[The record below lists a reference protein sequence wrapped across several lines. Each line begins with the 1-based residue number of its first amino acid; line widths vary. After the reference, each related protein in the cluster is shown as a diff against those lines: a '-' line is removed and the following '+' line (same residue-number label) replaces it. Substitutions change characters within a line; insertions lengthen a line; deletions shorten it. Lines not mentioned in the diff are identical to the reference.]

1 MGRSGSGKAAGSDR
15 SRFVRAWARAIGG
28 VNFVP
33 MSPGELELSLG
44 RLLDRLLATL
54 VGEPFRADPARQ
66 VGADLV
72 AVHVVSPEAFGRTIA
87 LIGTELV
94 ACVAEPVED
103 LDGRVAALLGELAT
117 GYTHA
122 LHLRTLDD
130 QERARTALAAAQVQA
145 EARFRAVFADAA
157 IGIGIADAS
166 GHLVDANQALA
177 DLLGYPVADLR
188 RMTLR
193 DLSPPEE
200 DRAGWEGYLEVAR
213 GERDHLQ
220 QERRYRRRDGSAV
233 FTDTTLSLLRDRDGR
248 PTYTVAMIQDVTDQL
263 RLHARL
269 RHQARHDPLTGL
281 PNRRLFID
289 RLAELFDGEDQ
300 ERRVGL
306 CYLDLDSFKV
316 VNDTKGHDVG
326 DRLLIA
332 IAGRLDS
339 ALGPLGHFVARV
351 GGDEFVVLVPD
362 STGTDQLVGVART
375 VLAALEHPVY
385 VDGHELTVTA
395 SVGVV
400 ERPVA
405 GSTVEDIMKA
415 ADTTL
420 VWAKS
425 AGGRRYALF
434 DADRHARELT
444 RYTLS
449 ASMPA
454 GLARGEFFVEY
465 QPLVRLSDGL
475 LQGVEAL
482 VRWQHPTLGLLLPDQ
497 FIEVAEET
505 GLIVQLGRWV
515 LTETCRQAREWQQS
529 DGRGLTVS
537 VNIAAHQIRE
547 ADLAETVRRILAE
560 TGLDPHLLQLEL
572 TESAVMAIT
581 GAPLPEL
588 QALNRLGV
596 RIVIDDFG
604 TGYSNFAYLSDLP
617 IHGLKL
623 AAQFVE
629 GLDRQP
635 PQNRAP
641 GRVLA
646 SLIQLAHG
654 LEIVATAEGVETAE
668 QATWLRDA
676 GCDCGQGWLFGKPAS
691 AEEITRRLAGRWS
704 DAATLP
710 GVG

>member
-1 MGRSGSGKAAGSDR
+1 
-15 SRFVRAWARAIGG
+15 
-28 VNFVP
+28 
-33 MSPGELELSLG
+33 
-44 RLLDRLLATL
+44 
-54 VGEPFRADPARQ
+54 
-66 VGADLV
+66 
-72 AVHVVSPEAFGRTIA
+72 
-87 LIGTELV
+87 
-94 ACVAEPVED
+94 
-103 LDGRVAALLGELAT
+103 
-117 GYTHA
+117 
-122 LHLRTLDD
+122 
-130 QERARTALAAAQVQA
+130 
-145 EARFRAVFADAA
+145 
-157 IGIGIADAS
+157 
-166 GHLVDANQALA
+166 
-177 DLLGYPVADLR
+177 
-188 RMTLR
+188 
-193 DLSPPEE
+193 
-200 DRAGWEGYLEVAR
+200 
-213 GERDHLQ
+213 
-220 QERRYRRRDGSAV
+220 
-233 FTDTTLSLLRDRDGR
+233 
-248 PTYTVAMIQDVTDQL
+248 
-263 RLHARL
+263 
-269 RHQARHDPLTGL
+269 
-281 PNRRLFID
+281 
-289 RLAELFDGEDQ
+289 
-300 ERRVGL
+300 
-306 CYLDLDSFKV
+306 
-316 VNDTKGHDVG
+316 
-326 DRLLIA
+326 
-332 IAGRLDS
+332 
-339 ALGPLGHFVARV
+339 
-351 GGDEFVVLVPD
+351 
-362 STGTDQLVGVART
+362 
-375 VLAALEHPVY
+375 
-385 VDGHELTVTA
+385 
-395 SVGVV
+395 
-400 ERPVA
+400 
-405 GSTVEDIMKA
+405 MKA

-454 GLARGEFFVEY
+454 GLARGEFIIEY

-482 VRWQHPTLGLLLPDQ
+482 VRWEHPTLGLLLPDQ

-529 DGRGLTVS
+529 DGRGLVVS

-547 ADLAETVRRILAE
+547 ADLAETVRGILVE

-572 TESAVMAIT
+572 TESAVMETT

-629 GLDRQP
+629 GLGRQP

-668 QATWLRDA
+668 QATWLRNA
-676 GCDCGQGWLFGKPAS
+676 GCDCGQGWLFGKSAS